1 VEGFLLIAL
10 GTICE
15 PQPMSSPDHSHPGDQ
30 TEQRRDHYGLP
41 MVNPATQELVR
52 EKRGAVSILRLNRP
66 EARNALTPGLI
77 VDLGAAV
84 VEAESDA
91 DIRVVVLTGTGDRA
105 FCAGMD
111 LRSFA
116 EGEAGPV
123 AGSEEAF
130 AGFFRL
136 IRGEV
141 VVPVI
146 GAANGTAVAGG
157 LELLLGCDVVVSASV
172 ARFGLPEVKRGLFAA
187 GGGTSIGTRIPLAIA
202 LEMALTGDLIDAAR
216 AHEIGLVNSVVASE
230 NVLSKAIEI
239 ADRIAANG
247 PLGLAATKE
256 LVRLAITDQS
266 LARTRQK
273 EWQAL
278 VFNSEDAKEGA
289 RAFVEKRPPSWKGR

>member
-1 VEGFLLIAL
+1 
-10 GTICE
+10 
-15 PQPMSSPDHSHPGDQ
+15 
-30 TEQRRDHYGLP
+30 
-41 MVNPATQELVR
+41 VNPSTQELVR
-52 EKRGAVSILRLNRP
+52 ERRGAVSILRLNRP

-84 VEAESDA
+84 LEAESDA

-141 VVPVI
+141 VVPVV

-157 LELLLGCDVVVSASV
+157 LELLLGCDVVVAASE

-202 LEMALTGDLIDAAR
+202 LELALTGDLIDAAR
-216 AHEIGLVNSVVASE
+216 AHQIGLVNSVVAPDD
-230 NVLSKAIEI
+230 VLSKAIEM

-256 LVRLAITDQS
+256 LVRLAVTDQS
-266 LARTRQK
+266 LARTRQA